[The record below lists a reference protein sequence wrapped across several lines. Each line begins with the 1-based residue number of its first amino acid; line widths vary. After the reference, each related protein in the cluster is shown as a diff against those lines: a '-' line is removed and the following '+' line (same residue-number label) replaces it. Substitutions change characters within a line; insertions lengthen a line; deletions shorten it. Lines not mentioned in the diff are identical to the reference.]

1 MVTALT
7 FWLPSFLVADR
18 GFSLETAG
26 LVAAMGHADLRWH
39 LWIILAL
46 VGRLDLALAAYA
58 AYFPL
63 RAFLGIARKGA
74 AHA

>member
-1 MVTALT
+1 
-7 FWLPSFLVADR
+7 
-18 GFSLETAG
+18 
-26 LVAAMGHADLRWH
+26 MGHADLRWH
-39 LWIILAL
+39 LWIILAML
-46 VGRLDLALAAYA
+46 GRLDLALAAYA